1 MQGDPQKF
9 SIRIADIAL
18 IIIAIFVVLA
28 YFTGWNN

>member
-1 MQGDPQKF
+1 MQVGERKLVF
-9 SIRIADIAL
+9 GVAEIAL